1 MLRVLAPHDFSCV
14 GQVGLRFFSFLCTSS
29 ANHTS
34 EIFYQLWQRAFS
46 DYVLKMA
53 AKMDEEEKAS
63 ER

>member
-1 MLRVLAPHDFSCV
+1 VLGVLGTHGFSCV
-14 GQVGLRFFSFLCTSS
+14 GQVGLRFFLLCTSS
-29 ANHTS
+29 ANPIS
-34 EIFYQLWQRAFS
+34 SKFYQVWQRAFS

>member
-1 MLRVLAPHDFSCV
+1 VSGKL
-14 GQVGLRFFSFLCTSS
+14 GYGFFSFFLCTSS
-29 ANHTS
+29 ANLIS
-34 EIFYQLWQRAFS
+34 SKFYQVWQRAFS